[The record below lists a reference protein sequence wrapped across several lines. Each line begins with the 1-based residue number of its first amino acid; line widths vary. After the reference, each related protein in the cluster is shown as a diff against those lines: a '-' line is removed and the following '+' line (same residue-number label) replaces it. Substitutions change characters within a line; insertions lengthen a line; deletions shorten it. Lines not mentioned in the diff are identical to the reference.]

1 MATPH
6 AKLPPP
12 AAAHQVHRP
21 SLKDAAA
28 AYIRDLIFN
37 GHLLPGER
45 IDQDA
50 VAETLGVSKLP
61 VREALITL
69 EAAALVDIVPRRG
82 SFVAQ
87 ITKDDLVDH
96 YRIYASIEMIAAER
110 AAETLNSAGIET
122 LRRNITEMRTTP
134 DGAAREKL
142 NHDFHRI
149 INQAGGSRRLHV
161 LIKGLEAMMFA
172 DFYRADDGWTGRA
185 ADDHHKI
192 AEALERHDGATAAE
206 TMRRHIIDGGAY
218 AIAVLEQRGFWR
230 TSDADRLRT
239 PASRTRG

>member
-6 AKLPPP
+6 ANLPPP
-12 AAAHQVHRP
+12 AAAHQVRHP
-21 SLKDAAA
+21 SLKDTVA
-28 AYIRDLIFN
+28 AYIRDLIFS
-37 GHLLPGER
+37 GHLMPGER

-50 VAETLGVSKLP
+50 VAEILGVSKLP

-110 AAETLNSAGIET
+110 AAETLNSAALEA
-122 LRRNITEMRTTP
+122 LQRNAAEMRASS
-134 DGAAREKL
+134 DGAVREKL

-149 INQAGGSRRLHV
+149 INKAGGSRRLHV
-161 LIKGLEAMMFA
+161 MIKGLEAMMFA
-172 DFYRADDGWTGRA
+172 DFYRANDGWTDRA
-185 ADDHHKI
+185 AADHEKI
-192 AEALERHDGATAAE
+192 AEALARRDGETAAE
-206 TMRRHIIDGGAY
+206 HMREHIVDGGTY
-218 AIAVLEQRGFWR
+218 AIAVLEQRGFWQ
-230 TSDADRLRT
+230 D
-239 PASRTRG
+239 

>member
-1 MATPH
+1 MATPR
-6 AKLPPP
+6 ANLPPP
-12 AAAHQVHRP
+12 AAAHQVHRS
-21 SLKDAAA
+21 SLKDTVA

-37 GHLLPGER
+37 GYLMPGER

-69 EAAALVDIVPRRG
+69 EAAALVDIIPRRG

-96 YRIYASIEMIAAER
+96 YRIYASIEMIATER
-110 AAETLNSAGIET
+110 AAETLNPADLEA
-122 LRRNITEMRTTP
+122 LYRNIKAMRTSP
-134 DGAAREKL
+134 DGAVREKL

-149 INQAGGSRRLHV
+149 INKAGGTRRLDV

-172 DFYRADDGWTGRA
+172 DFYRADDGWTDRA
-185 ADDHHKI
+185 ATDHQRI
-192 AEALERHDGATAAE
+192 AEALERHDGKTAAE
-206 TMRRHIIDGGAY
+206 HMRQHIIDGGAY
-218 AIAVLEQRGFWR
+218 AIDVLEQRGFWQ
-230 TSDADRLRT
+230 D
-239 PASRTRG
+239 

>member
-1 MATPH
+1 MVTPH
-6 AKLPPP
+6 EKLPPP

-21 SLKDAAA
+21 SLKDTVAT
-28 AYIRDLIFN
+28 YIRDLIFN
-37 GHLLPGER
+37 GHLLRGER

-50 VAETLGVSKLP
+50 VAEILGVSKLP

-110 AAETLNSAGIET
+110 AAETLNGADLDA
-122 LRRNITEMRTTP
+122 LRRNITAMRETP
-134 DGAAREKL
+134 EGAAREKL
-142 NHDFHRI
+142 NNDFHRV
-149 INQAGGSRRLHV
+149 INKAGGSRRLHV

-172 DFYRADDGWTGRA
+172 DFYRAGDGWTDRA
-185 ADDHHKI
+185 IDDHQKI
-192 AEALERHDGATAAE
+192 VDALEQRDGKTAAE
-206 TMRRHIIDGGAY
+206 IMRRHIIDGGAH
-218 AIAVLEQRGFWR
+218 AIAILEHRGFW
-230 TSDADRLRT
+230 TD
-239 PASRTRG
+239 

>member
-6 AKLPPP
+6 EKLPPP

-21 SLKDAAA
+21 SLKDTAAT
-28 AYIRDLIFN
+28 YIRDLIFN
-37 GHLLPGER
+37 GYLLRGER

-50 VAETLGVSKLP
+50 VAEILGVSKLP

-69 EAAALVDIVPRRG
+69 EAAALIDIVPRRG

-96 YRIYASIEMIAAER
+96 YRIYASIEMIATER
-110 AAETLNSAGIET
+110 AAETLETVDFEALHQNIAG
-122 LRRNITEMRTTP
+122 MRTSS
-134 DGAAREKL
+134 DGAVREKL

-149 INQAGGSRRLHV
+149 INKAGGSRRLRV

-172 DFYRADDGWTGRA
+172 DFYRAGEGWSDRA
-185 ADDHHKI
+185 TDDHQKI
-192 AEALERHDGATAAE
+192 AEALEQRDGKTASE
-206 TMRRHIIDGGAY
+206 VMRQHIVDGGAH
-218 AIAVLEQRGFWR
+218 AIAILDQRGFW
-230 TSDADRLRT
+230 DD
-239 PASRTRG
+239 